1 MKKKIFLSTLLIGT
15 CLCASTPIFAQ
26 ETTNAPQQEQKEN
39 KKNTEVPTPPKEE
52 VIKNQWKQVGNHWY
66 YYNEQGVMLKNT
78 VWNSYY
84 FHKDGKMANNEWI
97 YQNNHWYYAKSSG
110 ILALNEWMSINQRWY
125 VFNPQGIMLANQW
138 KDEYYLKSSGAMA
151 ENEWVFDP
159 TYQSWFY
166 LTSSGRYAQNT
177 WKDDYY
183 LKSGGYMAKKEWI
196 YDSNYQAWFY
206 LDENGV
212 YVTGSHLINGA
223 LYSFKGNGAWIKE
236 IKEEKSSDELPF
248 ATNNYQ
254 KVIFLDPG
262 HGGKDPGAQ
271 YLGLKEKDLNLQ
283 VSQQLKT
290 KLESLGYKVI
300 MSRSSDVYL
309 DFITERSRMS
319 NETNA
324 DMFIS
329 IHFNATGHGLDSGED
344 GIQTYTYLPTGNIPS
359 VINKKWHDNPTRLKY
374 SYKLGSYIHQSVLA
388 TTQAKD
394 AGLLAKSFAVLR
406 ETNKPAV
413 LLELG
418 YMDDSKES
426 QKIRTKE
433 YQQKLVDG
441 IVQGIQQ
448 YYNN

>member
-166 LTSSGRYAQNT
+166 LTSSGRYAQNQVDT
-177 WKDDYY
+177 WR
-183 LKSGGYMAKKEWI
+183 KK
-196 YDSNYQAWFY
+196 
-206 LDENGV
+206 NGFMILIIKH
-212 YVTGSHLINGA
+212 GSI
-223 LYSFKGNGAWIKE
+223 
-236 IKEEKSSDELPF
+236 
-248 ATNNYQ
+248 
-254 KVIFLDPG
+254 
-262 HGGKDPGAQ
+262 
-271 YLGLKEKDLNLQ
+271 
-283 VSQQLKT
+283 
-290 KLESLGYKVI
+290 
-300 MSRSSDVYL
+300 
-309 DFITERSRMS
+309 
-319 NETNA
+319 
-324 DMFIS
+324 
-329 IHFNATGHGLDSGED
+329 
-344 GIQTYTYLPTGNIPS
+344 
-359 VINKKWHDNPTRLKY
+359 
-374 SYKLGSYIHQSVLA
+374 
-388 TTQAKD
+388 
-394 AGLLAKSFAVLR
+394 
-406 ETNKPAV
+406 
-413 LLELG
+413 
-418 YMDDSKES
+418 
-426 QKIRTKE
+426 
-433 YQQKLVDG
+433 
-441 IVQGIQQ
+441 
-448 YYNN
+448 